1 MNLTDKEK
9 ENLDK
14 IKVKK
19 PNLKKL
25 HKKSNFEKKAKSF
38 QKSLWNEEKG
48 KYEISE
54 ELMAKCLF
62 SINKRAKIDR
72 DEQQE
77 SWEYRDYTSLYE
89 SRSHKIKMYNMK
101 DTMLDFCVENGLKP
115 VEVQNI
121 SNKNYLLFDVNG
133 LTFHTPIETEKEIE
147 LAKDLPHRMIGA
159 KSMAAA
165 DKTTLESYSHVQAIM
180 NVINS
185 GNYEIK
191 FEEKD
196 INKLHYNLF
205 EHVKWDNSEINLLQ
219 FDGETVETVS
229 DWRYNETN
237 TFSVL
242 PLTEEEKIEFCR
254 DIEKL
259 NELRYK
265 IWELES
271 EDQRRK
277 LQKDLDQ
284 IRRQNKPRWILYP
297 EIKNDSNLDK
307 SEELRIWKQKFNEQ
321 QNKIYEKI
329 GNWREEIGLQKYD
342 HDFVEFSYYGGGK
355 NVRVDNLTRIIPEY
369 DGNEHCSDYYIDF
382 KKISKETQ
390 DDLLN
395 RTKEIETE
403 MKNGGIFSSSL
414 EKWEKLEEDLEKIEK
429 QQIKSLENVDIFRPI
444 ECDEQYFEE
453 KTGKFEI
460 QNKKLDKED
469 FLFGISLEY
478 DWRDFEGKYNGDI
491 FFKEHTVAE
500 EDHFWLI
507 PRERII
513 NVGQLNNIEGEK
525 FKETLNLFNEKVLH
539 NFRALQNVSEKNE
552 ELYKQKLSEYEN
564 SKKDCY
570 KYIGTFHNFQVE
582 QEEKTKQEIRNNC
595 LETKQWKENGYQQ
608 TQTHGDR

>member
-1 MNLTDKEK
+1 M
-9 ENLDK
+9 
-14 IKVKK
+14 
-19 PNLKKL
+19 
-25 HKKSNFEKKAKSF
+25 
-38 QKSLWNEEKG
+38 
-48 KYEISE
+48 
-54 ELMAKCLF
+54 
-62 SINKRAKIDR
+62 
-72 DEQQE
+72 
-77 SWEYRDYTSLYE
+77 
-89 SRSHKIKMYNMK
+89 
-101 DTMLDFCVENGLKP
+101 
-115 VEVQNI
+115 
-121 SNKNYLLFDVNG
+121 
-133 LTFHTPIETEKEIE
+133 
-147 LAKDLPHRMIGA
+147 
-159 KSMAAA
+159 
-165 DKTTLESYSHVQAIM
+165 
-180 NVINS
+180 
-185 GNYEIK
+185 
-191 FEEKD
+191 
-196 INKLHYNLF
+196 
-205 EHVKWDNSEINLLQ
+205 
-219 FDGETVETVS
+219 
-229 DWRYNETN
+229 
-237 TFSVL
+237 
-242 PLTEEEKIEFCR
+242 
-254 DIEKL
+254 
-259 NELRYK
+259 
-265 IWELES
+265 
-271 EDQRRK
+271 
-277 LQKDLDQ
+277 
-284 IRRQNKPRWILYP
+284 
-297 EIKNDSNLDK
+297 
-307 SEELRIWKQKFNEQ
+307 
-321 QNKIYEKI
+321 
-329 GNWREEIGLQKYD
+329 QKYD